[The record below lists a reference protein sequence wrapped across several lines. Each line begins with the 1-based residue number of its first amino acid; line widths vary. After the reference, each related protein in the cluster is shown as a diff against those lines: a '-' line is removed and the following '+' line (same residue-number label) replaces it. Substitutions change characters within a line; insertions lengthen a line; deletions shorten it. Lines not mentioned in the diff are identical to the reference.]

1 VGAVTV
7 EEVMELATGRY
18 IDFLGVEIVDLD
30 APELPSKVLD
40 VATERMFAE
49 PSILEMIAAVLQAL
63 QQYERAGS
71 FAPSAA
77 LEAAEAVP
85 EAPVAGKESIAYASA
100 PPSTSE
106 GQEASLPKPAEAAE
120 PTASATVASAVEG
133 IVGEVGSSLS
143 RSVAAGADEVLAPD
157 EPAIA
162 LQEGVVPEDTARA
175 VSSEIQEAEE
185 GVGAALLQGAASG
198 EAQTLELACTTWAAT
213 SESGN
218 DTEDDEESATRNT
231 FERGLN

>member
-1 VGAVTV
+1 
-7 EEVMELATGRY
+7 
-18 IDFLGVEIVDLD
+18 
-30 APELPSKVLD
+30 
-40 VATERMFAE
+40 
-49 PSILEMIAAVLQAL
+49 
-63 QQYERAGS
+63 
-71 FAPSAA
+71 
-77 LEAAEAVP
+77 
-85 EAPVAGKESIAYASA
+85 
-100 PPSTSE
+100 
-106 GQEASLPKPAEAAE
+106 
-120 PTASATVASAVEG
+120 VEG
-133 IVGEVGSSLS
+133 IVGEVGSSPS